1 MNLDAENREVDVV
14 VVGAGPAGST
24 TAKYASMNGAKV
36 LMIEKRQDIGSPVR
50 CGEGIARIW
59 LDKVGIE
66 PKEEWISNQV
76 KGARIFSPKGKVFT
90 MDETI
95 AGNECGYVVKRD
107 IFDKY
112 LAKEAIKEGAEVM
125 VKTQALG
132 LLRENG
138 EIRGVRAR
146 HFGKEF
152 DIKAKVV
159 VGADGFES
167 QVGRWAGIDTN
178 VPISDINSCFQYH
191 LVGIKCNKDFNDFY
205 ITSKVKG
212 GYIWVFAKGN
222 DEANVGIGVMASEC
236 KEPGW
241 AKKLLDEFIAS
252 NPDFAS
258 GRPIEEVAGAV
269 SVCKPIKET
278 VTDHVVLVGD
288 AARQIDPLT
297 GGGVVNAMVA
307 GKIAG
312 EVVAEAVKKN
322 DFSKEFLKKYDKLWR
337 EEIEEKLYTNY
348 RAREVFLSLSDETI
362 DKIID
367 SLQGVILKKI
377 TTENIIEAVLEKY
390 PELEEELM
398 NKLFD

>member
-167 QVGRWAGIDTN
+167 QVGRWAGI
-178 VPISDINSCFQYH
+178 
-191 LVGIKCNKDFNDFY
+191 
-205 ITSKVKG
+205 
-212 GYIWVFAKGN
+212 
-222 DEANVGIGVMASEC
+222 
-236 KEPGW
+236 
-241 AKKLLDEFIAS
+241 
-252 NPDFAS
+252 
-258 GRPIEEVAGAV
+258 
-269 SVCKPIKET
+269 
-278 VTDHVVLVGD
+278 
-288 AARQIDPLT
+288 
-297 GGGVVNAMVA
+297 
-307 GKIAG
+307 
-312 EVVAEAVKKN
+312 
-322 DFSKEFLKKYDKLWR
+322 
-337 EEIEEKLYTNY
+337 
-348 RAREVFLSLSDETI
+348 
-362 DKIID
+362 
-367 SLQGVILKKI
+367 
-377 TTENIIEAVLEKY
+377 
-390 PELEEELM
+390 
-398 NKLFD
+398 